1 MTQSLLSRPTMGLG
15 GTMTKTGG
23 ITLASV
29 GLRSKAKKP
38 LDDRARK
45 DRERRR
51 MRMITDQLTLMHD
64 MESHRREEEVL
75 QRMKRQA
82 KQEEELAYESW
93 RTNQCRNVITENRK
107 LREARYDRRQ
117 DLETQAAAFKERQV
131 LDSMQEQMT
140 REIESLT
147 QRDQSTREKDKEAKK
162 LRQTVECQKMIDAI
176 FDIAHEAYI
185 HQQKQ
190 DSDQID
196 QRNWHE
202 W

>member
-1 MTQSLLSRPTMGLG
+1 M
-15 GTMTKTGG
+15 
-23 ITLASV
+23 
-29 GLRSKAKKP
+29 
-38 LDDRARK
+38 
-45 DRERRR
+45 
-51 MRMITDQLTLMHD
+51 
-64 MESHRREEEVL
+64 
-75 QRMKRQA
+75 
-82 KQEEELAYESW
+82 
-93 RTNQCRNVITENRK
+93 
-107 LREARYDRRQ
+107 
-117 DLETQAAAFKERQV
+117 ETQAAAFKERQV

-147 QRDQSTREKDKEAKK
+147 LRDQFTREKDKEAKK